1 MADTQSIAQPAPQ
14 TPAWDPGAPENAWYK
29 WRAFWAVGL
38 SLVTMVMSF
47 SIVFLALPAIAEDFG
62 VTFKEASLLVI
73 AQSLTVSAFM
83 VPLGKVAD
91 MIGRKKFHLI
101 GMVLFGGGAIACAFA
116 TNLPFLIVTRVIMSL
131 GSSMGQ
137 AVSTAITTSVFP
149 ANERGKALGSQ
160 TTAVAIGGA
169 SGTIV
174 SGVTL
179 QFLPWQA
186 LFIFMAIPTAI
197 AFLWG
202 LYILKDERI
211 GSFSGEERPP
221 YDWLGAI
228 LSAVATAIIILTITN
243 PFALAWGSPVI
254 IAGAFTGIATVIV
267 FIWWQLKTPHPMVD
281 LRLFKITVF
290 KFSILTRYLRIHA
303 LIRNHVPNANFPRRF
318 PRLARNLRSRRYAA
332 VGHRHGHR
340 STSLRQTLRPLRR
353 PTIHGRRIR
362 RPDLHR
368 HRPSHLFSTT
378 TPLYYIAVVTLINGL
393 AQGAWSAPNA
403 SATMGSVPRSSYGL
417 VSAIINL
424 TRNLGNVTGQA
435 VVTAIIAGIMIAR
448 GYNVPL
454 AELGETPQAGQAFL
468 DGWKYAYLFATGI
481 VALALVTS
489 FLTKPSKTEIS
500 RS

>member
-1 MADTQSIAQPAPQ
+1 MADTQSIQPPAAA
-14 TPAWDPGAPENAWYK
+14 TPAWDPAAPENAWYK

-62 VTFKEASLLVI
+62 ITFKEASLLVI

-101 GMVLFGGGAIACAFA
+101 GLILFGGGAIACAFA
-116 TNLPFLIVTRVIMSL
+116 TNLTFLIVTRVIMSL

-149 ANERGKALGSQ
+149 GNERGKALGSQ

-186 LFIFMAIPTAI
+186 LFIFMAIPTAV
-197 AFLWG
+197 AFFWG
-202 LYILKDERI
+202 LYIFKDERI

-228 LSAVATAIIILTITN
+228 LSAVATAIVILTITN
-243 PFALAWGSPVI
+243 PFALDWGSPI
-254 IAGAFTGIATVIV
+254 IISGAFAGTATIAV
-267 FIWWQLKTPHPMVD
+267 FIWWQLKTKHPMVN
-281 LRLFKITVF
+281 LRLFKISVF
-290 KFSILTRYLRIHA
+290 KFAILTRYFAFMRSSATMFLMPIFLVAFRGWPEIYASGVMLLMAIGMGVGAQVFGRLSDRYGTRPFMVGGFVVLIFTGVA
-303 LIRNHVPNANFPRRF
+303 LAT
-318 PRLARNLRSRRYAA
+318 LSA
-332 VGHRHGHR
+332 
-340 STSLRQTLRPLRR
+340 TS
-353 PTIHGRRIR
+353 
-362 RPDLHR
+362 
-368 HRPSHLFSTT
+368 
-378 TPLYYIAVVTLINGL
+378 PLYYIAIVTLVNGL

-403 SATMGSVPRSSYGL
+403 AATMGSVPRSSYGL

-424 TRNLGNVTGQA
+424 TRNLGNVSGQA
-435 VVTAIIAGIMIAR
+435 IVTAIIAGVMIAR
-448 GYNVPL
+448 GFDIPL
-454 AELGETPQAGQAFL
+454 SELDDTPGAGKAFL
-468 DGWKYAYLFATGI
+468 DGWSYAYFVATGI

-489 FLTKPSKTEIS
+489 FLTKPSRHETTPT
-500 RS
+500 

>member
-1 MADTQSIAQPAPQ
+1 MADTQTISQPAPQ

-62 VTFKEASLLVI
+62 ITFKEASLLVI

-243 PFALAWGSPVI
+243 PFALAWGSPII
-254 IAGAFTGIATVIV
+254 IAGAFTGIATVVV

-281 LRLFKITVF
+281 LRLFKISVF
-290 KFSILTRYLRIHA
+290 KFSILTRYLA
-303 LIRNHVPNANFPRRF
+303 FM
-318 PRLARNLRSRRYAA
+318 RSSATMFLMPIFLVAFRGWPEIYAA
-332 VGHRHGHR
+332 GVMLLLAIGMGIGAQVFGRLSDRFGVRPFMVGGFVVLIF
-340 STSLRQTLRPLRR
+340 TGIALAT
-353 PTIHGRRIR
+353 
-362 RPDLHR
+362 
-368 HRPSHLFSTT
+368 FSTT

-454 AELGETPQAGQAFL
+454 GELEETPQAGQAFL

-500 RS
+500 RP

>member
-1 MADTQSIAQPAPQ
+1 
-14 TPAWDPGAPENAWYK
+14 
-29 WRAFWAVGL
+29 
-38 SLVTMVMSF
+38 MVMSF

-62 VTFKEASLLVI
+62 ITFKEASLLVI

-101 GMVLFGGGAIACAFA
+101 GMALFGGGAIACAFA
-116 TNLPFLIVTRVIMSL
+116 DNLTFLIVTRVIMSF

-149 ANERGKALGSQ
+149 ASERGKALGSQ

-211 GSFSGEERPP
+211 GSFSGAERPP
-221 YDWLGAI
+221 YDWLGAQYSQP
-228 LSAVATAIIILTITN
+228 LQPPSSSSPLQTHLAV
-243 PFALAWGSPVI
+243 AWGSPII

-281 LRLFKITVF
+281 LRLFKIRVF
-290 KFSILTRYLRIHA
+290 KFSILTRYFA
-303 LIRNHVPNANFPRRF
+303 FM
-318 PRLARNLRSRRYAA
+318 RSSATMFLMPIFLVAFRGWPEIYAA
-332 VGHRHGHR
+332 GVMLLIAIGMGIGAQVFGRLSDRIGVRPPMVGGFVVLISSPASPSPLSASRHR
-340 STSLRQTLRPLRR
+340 STTS
-353 PTIHGRRIR
+353 
-362 RPDLHR
+362 
-368 HRPSHLFSTT
+368 
-378 TPLYYIAVVTLINGL
+378 AVVTLINGL

-403 SATMGSVPRSSYGL
+403 SATMGSVPRSAYGV

-454 AELGETPQAGQAFL
+454 AELEDTPQAGQAFL

>member
-1 MADTQSIAQPAPQ
+1 MADTHSIQQSAAAAP
-14 TPAWDPGAPENAWYK
+14 TWDPAAPENAWYK

-62 VTFKEASLLVI
+62 ITFKEASLLVI
-73 AQSLTVSAFM
+73 AQSLTISTLM

-91 MIGRKKFHLI
+91 MIGRKKFHLF
-101 GMVLFGGGAIACAFA
+101 GMILFGGGAIACAFA
-116 TNLPFLIVTRVIMSL
+116 TNLTFLIITRVIMSI

-137 AVSTAITTSVFP
+137 SVSTAITTAVFP
-149 ANERGKALGSQ
+149 PSERGKALGSQ

-211 GSFSGEERPP
+211 GSFSGEQRPP

-243 PFALAWGSPVI
+243 PFALAWGSPI
-254 IAGAFTGIATVIV
+254 IISGAFTGIAVLIV

-281 LRLFKITVF
+281 LRLFKISVF
-290 KFSILTRYLRIHA
+290 KYSILTRYFAFMRSSATLFLMPIFLVAFRGWPEILASGVMLLMAIGMGIGAQVFGRLSDRFGVRPFMIGGFVVLILTGIA
-303 LIRNHVPNANFPRRF
+303 LA
-318 PRLARNLRSRRYAA
+318 
-332 VGHRHGHR
+332 
-340 STSLRQTLRPLRR
+340 TL
-353 PTIHGRRIR
+353 
-362 RPDLHR
+362 
-368 HRPSHLFSTT
+368 SAT
-378 TPLYYIAVVTLINGL
+378 TPLYYIAIVVLVNGL

-424 TRNLGNVTGQA
+424 TRNLGNVSGQA
-435 VVTAIIAGIMIAR
+435 IITAIIAGIMIAR
-448 GYNVPL
+448 GYNIP
-454 AELGETPQAGQAFL
+454 LGELEDTPEAGQTFL
-468 DGWKYAYLFATGI
+468 DGWRYAYLVATGI
-481 VALALVTS
+481 VALALITS
-489 FLTKPSKTEIS
+489 ILTKPGKSEPQTT
-500 RS
+500 

>member
-1 MADTQSIAQPAPQ
+1 MAETQTISQPARQQP
-14 TPAWDPGAPENAWYK
+14 PWDPAAPENAWYK

-47 SIVFLALPAIAEDFG
+47 SIIFLALPAIAEDFG
-62 VTFKEASLLVI
+62 ITFKEASLLVI
-73 AQSLTVSAFM
+73 AQSLTISSLM

-116 TNLPFLIVTRVIMSL
+116 TSFTFLIITRIIMSI

-137 AVSTAITTSVFP
+137 SVSTAITTSVFP
-149 ANERGKALGSQ
+149 ASERGKALGSQ

-169 SGTIV
+169 AGTVV

-211 GSFSGEERPP
+211 GSFSGEKRPP
-221 YDWLGAI
+221 YDWLGAA
-228 LSAVATAIIILTITN
+228 LSAVATAIVILTITN
-243 PFALAWGSPVI
+243 PFALAWSSPII
-254 IAGAFTGIATVIV
+254 IAGAFTGIATIIV
-267 FIWWQLKTPHPMVD
+267 FVWWQLKTTHPMVD
-281 LRLFKITVF
+281 LRLFKISVF
-290 KFSILTRYLRIHA
+290 KFAIITRYLAFMRSSATLFLLPIYLVAFRGWPEIYASGVILMMAIGMGVGAQVFGRLSDRYGVRPFMVGGFMVLILTGIA
-303 LIRNHVPNANFPRRF
+303 LATLSHTS
-318 PRLARNLRSRRYAA
+318 NL
-332 VGHRHGHR
+332 V
-340 STSLRQTLRPLRR
+340 
-353 PTIHGRRIR
+353 
-362 RPDLHR
+362 
-368 HRPSHLFSTT
+368 
-378 TPLYYIAVVTLINGL
+378 YIAVVVLINGL

-403 SATMGSVPRSSYGL
+403 AATMGSVPRSTYGL

-424 TRNLGNVTGQA
+424 TRNLGNVSGQA
-435 VVTAIIAGIMIAR
+435 IITAIIAGIMIAQ
-448 GYNVPL
+448 GFDIPL
-454 AELGETPQAGQAFL
+454 AELEDTPEAGFAFL
-468 DGWKYAYLFATGI
+468 DGWRYAYFVATGI

-489 FLTKPSKTEIS
+489 FLTKPGRHEV
-500 RS
+500 RPN

>member
-1 MADTQSIAQPAPQ
+1 MAETQSIQQPAAA
-14 TPAWDPGAPENAWYK
+14 TPAWDPAAPENAWYK

-62 VTFKEASLLVI
+62 ITFKEASLLVI

-101 GMVLFGGGAIACAFA
+101 GLILFGGGAIACAFA
-116 TNLPFLIVTRVIMSL
+116 TNLTFLIVTRVIMSL

-149 ANERGKALGSQ
+149 GNERGKALGSQ

-186 LFIFMAIPTAI
+186 LFVFMAIPTAV
-197 AFLWG
+197 AFFWG

-228 LSAVATAIIILTITN
+228 LSAVATAIVILTITN
-243 PFALAWGSPVI
+243 PFALDWDSPI
-254 IAGAFTGIATVIV
+254 IISGAFAGIATVAA
-267 FIWWQLKTPHPMVD
+267 FIWWQLKAKHPMVN
-281 LRLFKITVF
+281 LRLFKISVF
-290 KFSILTRYLRIHA
+290 KFAILTRYFA
-303 LIRNHVPNANFPRRF
+303 FM
-318 PRLARNLRSRRYAA
+318 RSSATMFLMPIFLVAFRGWPEIYAA
-332 VGHRHGHR
+332 GVMLLMAIGMGVGAQVFGRLSDRYGTR
-340 STSLRQTLRPLRR
+340 IFMVGGFVVLVFTGIALATLSA
-353 PTIHGRRIR
+353 
-362 RPDLHR
+362 D
-368 HRPSHLFSTT
+368 S
-378 TPLYYIAVVTLINGL
+378 PLYYIAIVVLINGL

-403 SATMGSVPRSSYGL
+403 AATMGSVPRSSYGL

-424 TRNLGNVTGQA
+424 TRNLGNVSGQA
-435 VVTAIIAGIMIAR
+435 VITAIIAGVMIAQ
-448 GYNVPL
+448 GFDIPL
-454 AELGETPQAGQAFL
+454 SELDDTPAAGNAFL
-468 DGWKYAYLFATGI
+468 DGWRYAYYVATGI
-481 VALALVTS
+481 VVLALVTS
-489 FLTKPSKTEIS
+489 FLTKPSRHETTTN
-500 RS
+500 

>member
-1 MADTQSIAQPAPQ
+1 MSTSRSVPQPAP
-14 TPAWDPGAPENAWYK
+14 AEAVWDPAAPENAWYK

-62 VTFKEASLLVI
+62 ITFREASLLVI

-101 GMVLFGGGAIACAFA
+101 GMALFGGGAIACAFA
-116 TNLPFLIVTRVIMSL
+116 DNLPFLIVTRVIMSF

-149 ANERGKALGSQ
+149 ASERGTALGSQ

-169 SGTIV
+169 AGTVV

-186 LFIFMAIPTAI
+186 LFIFMAIPTAV

-211 GSFSGEERPP
+211 GSFTGTERPP

-243 PFALAWGSPVI
+243 PLALDWGSPVI
-254 IAGAFTGIATVIV
+254 IGGAFTGLATIGV

-281 LRLFKITVF
+281 LRLFKNRVF
-290 KFSILTRYLRIHA
+290 KYAILTRYFAFMRSSATMFLLPIFLVAFRGWPEILASGVMLLMAIGMGIGAQVFGRLSDRFGVRIFMIGGFIVLIATGIA
-303 LIRNHVPNANFPRRF
+303 LA
-318 PRLARNLRSRRYAA
+318 
-332 VGHRHGHR
+332 
-340 STSLRQTLRPLRR
+340 TL
-353 PTIHGRRIR
+353 
-362 RPDLHR
+362 
-368 HRPSHLFSTT
+368 SAT
-378 TPLYYIAVVTLINGL
+378 TPLYYIAIVVLINGL

-403 SATMGSVPRSSYGL
+403 SATMGAVPPSSYGL

-424 TRNLGNVTGQA
+424 TRNLGNVSGQA
-435 VVTAIIAGIMIAR
+435 IITAIIAGVMIAR
-448 GYNVPL
+448 GYDIPL
-454 AELGETPQAGQAFL
+454 AELEHTPDAGAAFL
-468 DGWKYAYLFATGI
+468 DGWQYAYIVATVI

-489 FLTKPSKTEIS
+489 ILTKPG
-500 RS
+500 RSENDRT

>member
-1 MADTQSIAQPAPQ
+1 MADTHSIQQPAAA
-14 TPAWDPGAPENAWYK
+14 TPTWDPAAPENAWYK

-62 VTFKEASLLVI
+62 ITFKEASLLVI
-73 AQSLTVSAFM
+73 AQSLTISTLM

-91 MIGRKKFHLI
+91 MIGRKKFHLF
-101 GMVLFGGGAIACAFA
+101 GMILFGGGAIACAFA
-116 TNLPFLIVTRVIMSL
+116 TNLTFLIITRVIMSI

-137 AVSTAITTSVFP
+137 SVSTAITTAVFP
-149 ANERGKALGSQ
+149 PSERGKALGSQ

-211 GSFSGEERPP
+211 GSFSGEQRPP

-243 PFALAWGSPVI
+243 PFALAWGSPI
-254 IAGAFTGIATVIV
+254 IISGAFTGIAVLIV

-281 LRLFKITVF
+281 LRLFKISVF
-290 KFSILTRYLRIHA
+290 KYSILTRYFAFMRSSATLFLMPIFLVAFRGWPEILASGVMLLMAIGMGIGAQVFGRLSDRFGVRPFMIGGFVVLILTGIA
-303 LIRNHVPNANFPRRF
+303 LA
-318 PRLARNLRSRRYAA
+318 
-332 VGHRHGHR
+332 
-340 STSLRQTLRPLRR
+340 TL
-353 PTIHGRRIR
+353 
-362 RPDLHR
+362 
-368 HRPSHLFSTT
+368 SAT
-378 TPLYYIAVVTLINGL
+378 TPLYYIAIVVLVNGL

-424 TRNLGNVTGQA
+424 TRNLGNVSGQA
-435 VVTAIIAGIMIAR
+435 IITAIIAGIMIAR
-448 GYNVPL
+448 GYNIP
-454 AELGETPQAGQAFL
+454 LGELEDTPEAGQAFL
-468 DGWKYAYLFATGI
+468 DGWRYAYLVATGI
-481 VALALVTS
+481 VALALITS
-489 FLTKPSKTEIS
+489 ILTKPGKSEPQTT
-500 RS
+500 